1 MKKIISLLMLT
12 LIIFTSCK
20 SVDPYTG
27 EKKVNNKSKG
37 AATGAVIG
45 GVIGGLVKGKDGAIA
60 GAAAGGLGGLAYGA
74 YLDKQEE
81 ELKKELDGTG
91 VQVKRDENAN
101 TLDLILP
108 GNITFDTGKSI
119 VKDNFK
125 QTLDS
130 IVDVVKKYDKTTLQ
144 ITGFTD
150 STGGY
155 DMNMALSRDRANAVK
170 NYLVFKGV
178 PANRIVTEGKGPAN
192 PIGDNNTASGREQN
206 RRVEISFLEIPG
218 EKY

>member
-101 TLDLILP
+101 TLDLVLP
-108 GNITFDTGKSI
+108 GNITFDTGKSL

-125 QTLDS
+125 KTLDS
-130 IVDVVKKYDKTTLQ
+130 IVEVVNKYDKTILQ
-144 ITGFTD
+144 ITGYTD

-170 NYLVFKGV
+170 NYLISKGV
-178 PANRIVTEGKGPAN
+178 PANRIATEGKGPAN
-192 PIGDNNTASGREQN
+192 PIGDNNTVAGREQN